1 MMQAA
6 LRNAS
11 MTLEIISETHPMRHQ
26 VERYIAERYSY
37 AFDANIE
44 QFMPLFLA
52 LLQGEDIQ
60 SICGY
65 RAASEAPL
73 FLEQYLDLAAEK
85 AVSEAFAQT
94 IERTTLI
101 EFGQLASFS
110 KGLSPFHFYLI
121 AQRLVEMGYQWCIC
135 TVTDPLYALMKRLGL
150 NPVVIAQADARRV
163 DHAAQWGRYYQLR
176 PRIVAGDLQQSL
188 AHLKRYWL
196 TKGICTE

>member
-1 MMQAA
+1 MQAA
-6 LRNAS
+6 RCDSS
-11 MTLEIISETHPMRHQ
+11 MTLEMIGEAHPMRHQ
-26 VERYIAERYSY
+26 VEQYITARYSS
-37 AFDANIE
+37 AFDAKIE
-44 QFMPLFLA
+44 QFMPQFLA
-52 LLQGEDIQ
+52 LLQGRGIQ

-65 RAASEAPL
+65 RAASEAHL
-73 FLEQYLDLAAEK
+73 FLEQYLDCAAEQ
-85 AVSEAFAQT
+85 AVSEAFAQH
-94 IERTTLI
+94 IDRTTLI

-110 KGLSPFHFYLI
+110 KGISPFHFYLI

-150 NPVVIAQADARRV
+150 NPVVIAQADAQRV
-163 DHAAQWGRYYQLR
+163 SNASQWGSYYQLR

>member
-1 MMQAA
+1 MQAA
-6 LRNAS
+6 LRDSS
-11 MTLEIISETHPMRHQ
+11 MTLEMIGETHPMRYQ
-26 VERYIAERYSY
+26 IERYVAERYSY

-52 LLQGEDIQ
+52 LLHGEEIQ

-65 RAASEAPL
+65 RSASEAPL
-73 FLEQYLDLAAEK
+73 FLEQYLDCTAEK

-94 IERTTLI
+94 IERSTLI

-110 KGLSPFHFYLI
+110 KGVSPFHFYLI

-150 NPVVIAQADARRV
+150 NPVVVAQADAQRV
-163 DHAAQWGRYYQLR
+163 NNAEQWGRYYQLR

-196 TKGICTE
+196 IKGICIE